1 MTDEFGW
8 SRRNAF
14 IQPQVDAVMLE
25 GLSRFPNVRCLFS
38 RELEAFS
45 QQNGEVTLNLKA
57 PDGQRETVKA
67 QWLVACDG
75 GGSNVRRSLNVPF
88 EGKTAPNQ
96 WIVVDNKIILRIRQ
110 TQRLFISRR
119 HFTVVNSRRIQEPM
133 VFGITL

>member
-75 GGSNVRRSLNVPF
+75 GGSNVRRSAERAV
-88 EGKTAPNQ
+88 
-96 WIVVDNKIILRIRQ
+96 
-110 TQRLFISRR
+110 
-119 HFTVVNSRRIQEPM
+119 
-133 VFGITL
+133 

>member
-75 GGSNVRRSLNVPF
+75 GGSKFRGRNNLFS
-88 EGKTAPNQ
+88 GGDSSKTSFLVLLTPE
-96 WIVVDNKIILRIRQ
+96 K
-110 TQRLFISRR
+110 
-119 HFTVVNSRRIQEPM
+119 
-133 VFGITL
+133 

>member
-67 QWLVACDG
+67 QVAG
-75 GGSNVRRSLNVPF
+75 GLRRRR
-88 EGKTAPNQ
+88 Q
-96 WIVVDNKIILRIRQ
+96 QRQ
-110 TQRLFISRR
+110 TFSERA
-119 HFTVVNSRRIQEPM
+119 V
-133 VFGITL
+133 